1 MNKAY
6 RVDLTDEE
14 RKQLEDLVRKGKG
27 PSYRI
32 RHAYILLN
40 SNVKGPNKDDQ
51 EISEHLH
58 CHLQTVYN
66 IRKQFVE
73 EGFEAALERKQREIP
88 PTPNILDGEKEA
100 KLITIACSKPPDGR
114 GRWTLRLLSEKLIE
128 LEIVDTISP
137 NTVGRALKK
146 RVKTA
151 SSKMLGNTSRSKR

>member
-6 RVDLTDEE
+6 RVDLTDAE

-27 PSYRI
+27 PAYRI

-40 SNVKGPNKDDQ
+40 SDINNPKKSDQ
-51 EISEHLH
+51 EIADYLH

-66 IRKQFVE
+66 IRKQFVK
-73 EGFEAALERKQREIP
+73 EGLETALERKQRETP

-100 KLITIACSKPPDGR
+100 KLITLACSKPPEGR
-114 GRWTLRLLSEKLIE
+114 GSWTLRLLSDKHIE
-128 LEIVDTISP
+128 LEIVETISP

-146 RVKTA
+146 RIKTT

>member
-1 MNKAY
+1 MNKTY

-27 PSYRI
+27 PAYRI

-40 SNVKGPNKDDQ
+40 SDINKLNKSDQ
-51 EISEHLH
+51 EIADYLH

-66 IRKQFVE
+66 IRKRFVE
-73 EGFEAALERKQREIP
+73 EGLETALERKQRETP

-100 KLITIACSKPPDGR
+100 KLITLACSKPPDGR
-114 GRWTLRLLSEKLIE
+114 GCWTLRLLSDKLIQ
-128 LEIVDTISP
+128 LEIVETISP

>member
-27 PSYRI
+27 PAYRI

-40 SNVKGPNKDDQ
+40 SDINKPKKSDQ
-51 EISEHLH
+51 EIADYLH

-73 EGFEAALERKQREIP
+73 EGFEVALERKQREIP

-114 GRWTLRLLSEKLIE
+114 GSWTLRLLSEKLIE
-128 LEIVDTISP
+128 LEIVETISP
-137 NTVGRALKK
+137 NTIGRALKK

-151 SSKMLGNTSRSKR
+151 SSKMLGNTSRSK

>member
-1 MNKAY
+1 MNKTY
-6 RVDLTDEE
+6 QVDLTDEE

-27 PSYRI
+27 PAYRI

-40 SNVKGPNKDDQ
+40 SDIKGPKKSDL
-51 EISEHLH
+51 EIADHLH

-73 EGFEAALERKQREIP
+73 QGFEAALERKQRETP

-128 LEIVDTISP
+128 LDIVETISP

-146 RVKTA
+146 RVKTT